1 MNNNECHINKDE
13 FLKNTSEKKL
23 SSKNRSDIY
32 LGQFLKPR
40 KERGQNLFENLVNV
54 LFLAHCNIQQ
64 FTLSLTLPKIR
75 SFK

>member
-1 MNNNECHINKDE
+1 MNVISTRMTFKKILQKKNCHQ
-13 FLKNTSEKKL
+13 
-23 SSKNRSDIY
+23 KNRSDIY

-40 KERGQNLFENLVNV
+40 KERGQNLFEYFVNV